1 MSIKPAVSKVS
12 GWTLAE
18 FVVAM
23 GIGGILVVMLVSFML
38 YTGFSLAGLANYV
51 DLESQSQ
58 QTLDRLVMD
67 VRTGSKLTGYA
78 TNRIVFQDGSS
89 NVYSYVYNSGARTLT
104 RDMNGT
110 GATVMLQEC
119 NDLNFSIFQRSPYA
133 TNLYDLYPTTL
144 AATNCKAIQVRWT
157 CSRSI
162 LGSRLNTETVQS
174 TKIVLRNN

>member
-1 MSIKPAVSKVS
+1 MSIKPSSFRIA

-23 GIGGILVVMLVSFML
+23 GIAVVLTVMLVSFML
-38 YTGFSLAGLANYV
+38 YAGFSLAGLANYV

-58 QTLDRLVMD
+58 RTLDRMVQD
-67 VRTGSKLTGYA
+67 VRTGSVLTDYA
-78 TNRIVFQDGSS
+78 TNKVVFRDPGS
-89 NVYSYVYNSGARTLT
+89 NVFSYVYNPVSRSLT
-104 RDMNGT
+104 RTVNGT
-110 GATVMLQEC
+110 DVTTLLQEC
-119 NDLNFSIFQRSPYA
+119 DGLSFSIFQRSPYA

-157 CSRSI
+157 CSRTI

-174 TKIVLRNN
+174 TKIILRN